1 MENVPQDPRIDQLI
15 DEVAELKAK
24 LLEVSKLS
32 EGYTFD
38 TRNWNAVKQ
47 TMEKNEDRF
56 DIFEKK
62 IQSAMNLV
70 STLQSQF
77 NAFQQQRAIELQ
89 KMVNYGPTSH
99 ENTDN

>member
-1 MENVPQDPRIDQLI
+1 MSNIPQDPRIDQLI
-15 DEVAELKAK
+15 AEVAELKAK
-24 LLEVSKLS
+24 LTEVSKLS

-38 TRNWNAVKQ
+38 TRNWTAVKL
-47 TMEKNEDRF
+47 TLEKNEDRF

-77 NAFQQQRAIELQ
+77 NAFQQQRAIELHR
-89 KMVNYGPTSH
+89 MVNHGPTS
-99 ENTDN
+99 ENTDT